1 MKLSEKIL
9 NLRKQHGM
17 SQEDLAGELDVSRQA
32 VSRWEVGTAQPD
44 ASNVLQLSKLFGVT
58 ADYLLNDDYES
69 DRDVPAVKNTDFSA
83 RNTVKKIVAL
93 CVSAFGLF
101 GNFVIY
107 ILSRFIE
114 VKIWYITYDKD
125 GNKQY
130 NYGNLTGHSYKYFIQ
145 TYDLEFL
152 TAIFWILFAAGLIAA
167 FVNRKKINEVIA
179 KHRKK
184 KAARNT
190 RSGHDESRT
199 DH

>member
-17 SQEDLAGELDVSRQA
+17 SQEDLAGELNVSRQA
-32 VSRWEVGTAQPD
+32 VSRWEVGSAQPD

-58 ADYLLNDDYES
+58 ADYLLNDNYES
-69 DRDVPAVKNTDFSA
+69 DRDVPAVKNTEFSA
-83 RNTVKKIVAL
+83 RNIVKKIVAL

-114 VKIWYITYDKD
+114 VKIWYITYDTD
-125 GNKQY
+125 GNKRY

-152 TAIFWILFAAGLIAA
+152 TAIFWILFAAGLIIA
-167 FVNRKKINEVIA
+167 FMNRKKINEAIV
-179 KHRKK
+179 KHKEK

-190 RSGHDESRT
+190 RSCHDESKT

>member
-9 NLRKQHGM
+9 SLRKQHGM
-17 SQEDLAGELDVSRQA
+17 SQEDLAGELNVSRQA

-58 ADYLLNDDYES
+58 ADYLLNDNYES
-69 DRDVPAVKNTDFSA
+69 DHDVPAVKNTEISA

-93 CVSAFGLF
+93 CASAFGLF

-114 VKIWYITYDKD
+114 VKIWYITYDMD
-125 GNKQY
+125 GNKRY

-152 TAIFWILFAAGLIAA
+152 TAIFWILFAAGLIVA
-167 FVNRKKINEVIA
+167 FVNKKKIKEAIA
-179 KHRKK
+179 KHKEK

-190 RSGHDESRT
+190 RNGHDESRAG
-199 DH
+199 H